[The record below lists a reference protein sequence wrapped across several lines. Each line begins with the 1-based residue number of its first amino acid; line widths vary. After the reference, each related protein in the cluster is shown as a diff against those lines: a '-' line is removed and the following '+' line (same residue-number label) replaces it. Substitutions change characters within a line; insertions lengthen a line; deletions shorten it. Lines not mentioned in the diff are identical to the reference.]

1 MKNNIDASRTAD
13 INFSCLLC
21 LRRQRLQKIDISNTV
36 AFLGYFDYKLKQ
48 LKQLFR
54 KANVFNGQNIKK
66 RLSTAEPIGALIW
79 AWLRKKTLTAA

>member
-13 INFSCLLC
+13 INFSCLRC
-21 LRRQRLQKIDISNTV
+21 LRRQKLQKIDISNT
-36 AFLGYFDYKLKQ
+36 AEFLGYSDYKLKQ
-48 LKQLFR
+48 LFK